1 MEKKQIKKYKV
12 KLEVGKRIDQKVQS
26 KVKDGKLID

>member
-1 MEKKQIKKYKV
+1 MEKEKIKKYRV
-12 KLEVGKRIDQKVQS
+12 KLEDGKRIDQKVQS